1 VLIIS
6 HKKDIAAYIA
16 TTSALDETKTAYVS
30 DLEEDEREEAWAE
43 VTSELLS
50 VITHNLIAEHPPY
63 GADWETW
70 LKENID
76 ELVEEAVSIVM

>member
-1 VLIIS
+1 MLVIS

-30 DLEEDEREEAWAE
+30 DLDEGERESAWAE
-43 VTSELLS
+43 VTAELLS
-50 VITHNLIAEHPPY
+50 VITHNLLAEHPPY
-63 GADWETW
+63 GEDWEPW

-76 ELVEEAVSIVM
+76 ELAEEVVSIVM

>member
-1 VLIIS
+1 MLVIS

-30 DLEEDEREEAWAE
+30 DLDESEREEAWAE
-43 VTSELLS
+43 VTAELLA

-63 GADWETW
+63 GADWESW
-70 LKENID
+70 LKKNID
-76 ELVEEAVSIVM
+76 DLVEEAVSIVM